1 LDENIYL
8 KLREHLDSFP
18 GGFPSTENGVE
29 LKILRKLFTPQEA
42 EMFLRM
48 SLVPEPVSAVADRS
62 GMDETQVA
70 ALLES
75 MAGNGLLYRIRTA
88 DDVYYMANM
97 FVIGVYEFSL
107 NVMDRELAEMMEEYL
122 PHLKLVPK
130 QVRVVPVDAAV
141 DSTPSVA
148 SYDLVREMVK
158 GKEVVAV
165 APCICRK
172 EKGLLG
178 HDCARP
184 LETCLTFDQ
193 AAEYYIE
200 NGLGHRITNDEAL
213 DVLARAEESALVL
226 MPNNAVH
233 IMNICCCCSCCC
245 GVLRVLSSFDRPAD
259 EVQSTFQAS
268 IDPDLCIACGTCIER
283 CQIEAIDEGDDYM
296 QVNEARCIGCGLCL
310 TTCTEE
316 AISLVERTGIEP
328 PPANV
333 VVTRIKIAQERG
345 L

>member
-1 LDENIYL
+1 MDENVYL

-29 LKILRKLFTPQEA
+29 LKILKKLFTPQEA
-42 EMFLRM
+42 EMFMRM
-48 SLVPEPVSAVADRS
+48 SLVPEPVAAVADRS
-62 GMDETQVA
+62 GMDETKA
-70 ALLES
+70 AELLES
-75 MAGNGLLYRIRTA
+75 MAGKGLLYRIRT
-88 DDVYYMANM
+88 DDCVYYMANM

-130 QVRVVPVDAAV
+130 QVRVVPVGAAV
-141 DSTPSVA
+141 DDTPSIA

-158 GKEVVAV
+158 EKEIAAV

-178 HDCARP
+178 RDCQRP
-184 LETCLTFDQ
+184 QETCLTFDQ

-200 NGLGHRITNDEAL
+200 NGLGRRISIDEAL
-213 DVLARAEESALVL
+213 GVLSKAEESALVL

-245 GVLRVLSSFDRPAD
+245 GVLRVLSSFERPAD
-259 EVQSTFQAS
+259 EVQATFQAS
-268 IDPDLCIACGTCIER
+268 IDPDLCTACGTCMER
-283 CQIEAIDEGDDYM
+283 CQIEAINEGDDYM
-296 QVNEARCIGCGLCL
+296 EVNEARCIGCGLCVP
-310 TTCTEE
+310 TCPEE
-316 AISLVERTGIEP
+316 AVSLAPRPGIEP

-333 VVTRIKIAQERG
+333 VVTRVKIAKERG